1 MNHVVNV
8 LWVQR
13 QLISFAL
20 NSPAYSTTIRY
31 VRKPAPDLSARSS
44 RRDPLPET
52 FAAQLPTL
60 VKSPPSGPQWIHEI
74 KYDGYRIGARI
85 KLSIVNLFTR
95 NGNDWTSAFPEIAAA
110 MKELPVKEA
119 LIDGE
124 AAVLLHDGTT
134 SFQALQG
141 AMRHQRGRLVY
152 FAFDLLHLD
161 GRNLSR
167 LPLEG
172 RKAILRRIIDKLPAT
187 DAVIHYSLHFD
198 EDGAGVLREAC
209 PMGLEGIVSKQRD
222 LPYETGR
229 NRSWLKTKCVKRQE
243 FVIGGFTDPEGSRV
257 GIGALLVGV
266 NQGGHLRFAGKVG
279 TGFSSDLLTEIH
291 RRLKALERKESP
303 FSPKPAGWLGRNAH
317 WVKPELVAEVE
328 FTEWT
333 EDRKIRHPSFQGLRE
348 DKPASEIIR
357 ENPTQCRTNALSLSP
372 PKRARGRKSLHL

>member
-1 MNHVVNV
+1 
-8 LWVQR
+8 LGPR

-95 NGNDWTSAFPEIAAA
+95 NGNDWTSAFLEIAAA

-141 AMRHQRGRLVY
+141 AMRHQE
-152 FAFDLLHLD
+152 
-161 GRNLSR
+161 RNLSR
-167 LPLEG
+167 LPLEE

-209 PMGLEGIVSKQRD
+209 RMGLEGIVSKRRD

-257 GIGALLVGV
+257 GMGALLVGV

-291 RRLKALERKESP
+291 QRLKALERKESP

-333 EDRKIRHPSFQGLRE
+333 EDGKIRHPSFQGLRE